1 MIGFFWAFWATEV
14 VGSWVGASRVGPAFA
29 EILREEEELSRC
41 ARGVGCSDSTAL
53 CGPSRCRWLVFGPMG
68 RGLRWWWVCL
78 VFWALWATEVVGSW
92 VGASRVG
99 PRLHRFFGRRKSFR
113 AAREGWGAQTPLL
126 SAARSRCR
134 SVMSGV
140 MLLTFGDR
148 LLWEDWRLGTGWT
161 LDGLRIGDRL
171 VWVGGRAPRDR
182 SCARREARGRY
193 GFFALCAKWRG

>member
-14 VGSWVGASRVGPAFA
+14 VGSRVGASRVGPAFA
-29 EILREEEELSRC
+29 EILRKEEELSRC

-99 PRLHRFFGRRKSFR
+99 PAFAEILRK
-113 AAREGWGAQTPLL
+113 EEEL
-126 SAARSRCR
+126 SRCAR
-134 SVMSGV
+134 GV
-140 MLLTFGDR
+140 GCSDSTALCGPVPLPLGDVR
-148 LLWEDWRLGTGWT
+148 GDVADFWGQAGLWMDCGLGTGWF
-161 LDGLRIGDRL
+161 GS
-171 VWVGGRAPRDR
+171 VGVAPRDR

-193 GFFALCAKWRG
+193 GFFALCAKGGG